1 MCIRDSGNL
10 LFSTPK
16 IGVESTIFRTFEIKI
31 IMKDVYDNEHTIFI
45 TKVPQSSA
53 RLFNDAKI
61 EIIFIRFL
69 KNLA

>member
-1 MCIRDSGNL
+1 
-10 LFSTPK
+10 
-16 IGVESTIFRTFEIKI
+16 
-31 IMKDVYDNEHTIFI
+31 MKDVYDYEHTIFI
-45 TKVPQSSA
+45 TKVPQSST